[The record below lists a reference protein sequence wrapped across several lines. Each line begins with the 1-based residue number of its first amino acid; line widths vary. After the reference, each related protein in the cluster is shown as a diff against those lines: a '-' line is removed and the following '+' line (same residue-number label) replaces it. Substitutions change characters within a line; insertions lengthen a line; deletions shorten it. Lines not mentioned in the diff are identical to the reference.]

1 MFSLYYTYNI
11 MDDSLVNAKQNF
23 VQGMSRIS
31 HFWGY
36 PKAMGAIYGSLYLSP
51 HPLSLDDMVQEVNIS
66 KGAVS
71 TNIRSLERL
80 GLVHKHLIVGDRKDY
95 YSAETDFWKV
105 IKSILSEREQ
115 AEFDRAINT
124 VSESLELVQS
134 CDHEPDAELAEF
146 YQQRLAT
153 LQSFFNTLDNFVAA
167 VISFDH
173 LRSGAVEYL
182 VKASSQLKQRD
193 G

>member
-1 MFSLYYTYNI
+1 MI
-11 MDDSLVNAKQNF
+11 MDDSLVTAKQNF

-31 HFWGY
+31 HFWGF
-36 PKAMGAIYGSLYLSP
+36 PKGMGAIFGSLYLSP
-51 HPLSLDDMVQEVNIS
+51 HPLSLDDLVAEVNIS

-95 YSAETDFWKV
+95 YFAETDFWKV
-105 IKSILSEREQ
+105 IKSVLREREQ
-115 AEFDRAINT
+115 TEFDHAINS
-124 VSESLELVQS
+124 VSESLDLVQS

-146 YQQRLAT
+146 YQQRLTA
-153 LQSFFNTLDNFVAA
+153 LQSFFNSLDNLVAA
-167 VISFDH
+167 ILGFDQ

-182 VKASSQLKQRD
+182 VKASKQIKQRE